1 MPAGSHRF
9 EIGTIGCTV
18 LSDGYAAYPAPWFFP
33 DADPDELSRAL
44 ASRRAPEE
52 TVLCPYTCLL
62 VETGRHVMLVDT
74 GLGPASP
81 TSGAILAR
89 LEMAGIRPK
98 DVDTVV
104 LTHAHPD
111 HIGGGVDLIR
121 PKAPRPMFPNARYV
135 ISELEWEFWMDGHA
149 GRGGLRLPA
158 EIQVGMESTAR
169 RSLSALRHQLEMVEC
184 ETEVVP
190 GARVIPAPGHTP
202 GHLALLLESEGQQLL
217 NVGDAAVDP
226 LHLEHPDWQNGF
238 DQAGERAVETRR
250 ALLERAAAGNMYV
263 MGFHFPFPS
272 VGRVAARA
280 EGGWEWRPGAG

>member
-74 GLGPASP
+74 GLGAASP

>member
-18 LSDGYAAYPAPWFFP
+18 LSDGYASYPTPWFFP
-33 DADPDELSRAL
+33 DADPEQLSRAL

-74 GLGPASP
+74 GLGAASA
-81 TSGAILAR
+81 TSGAIVGR

-111 HIGGGVDLIR
+111 HIGGALDLSR
-121 PKAPRPMFPNARYV
+121 PRVPRAMFPNARYV

-149 GRGGLRLPA
+149 DRGNLRLPA
-158 EIQVGMESTAR
+158 EFQSAMEATAR
-169 RSLSALRHQLEMVEC
+169 RSLTALRHQLEMVDR
-184 ETEVVP
+184 ETEVVR
-190 GARVIPAPGHTP
+190 GVRVIPAPGHTP
-202 GHLALLLESEGQQLL
+202 GHLAVLLSSEGHQLL
-217 NVGDAAVDP
+217 NVGDAAALP
-226 LHLEHPDWQNGF
+226 LNLEHPDWENGF
-238 DQAGERAVETRR
+238 DQAGARAAATRR
-250 ALLERAAAGNMYV
+250 ALLEQAAAENMYV
-263 MGFHFPFPS
+263 MGFLFPFPS
-272 VGRVAARA
+272 VGRVVAQA